1 MKRKSFVSLLLGIL
15 MAFTVSVP
23 LAGCVGTGP
32 DLSQYDK
39 DKIVEISI
47 WNSGGGIQYVQ
58 NLIDRYMEL
67 HTDTYLSIT
76 PSGNMNTFY
85 DTITAGARANSFD
98 LYFSYG
104 PKYRQY
110 FEGQYKD
117 KNFLE
122 DLSGV
127 LSGTAEGETETIR
140 SKFGDAIL
148 EEIAVGEKVYA
159 MPWIMYGS
167 GIVYNV
173 TEFEKH
179 PDWKLPRTTNELRTL
194 ALQIKESGKTP
205 FLHNKNNYWEYLWTI
220 WWAQYSGTNAYNDMF
235 RSDFY
240 TYFDEMSK
248 TGWDT
253 EADFIDEGVEKALSC
268 LYSLIT
274 PEGYTLAGSNSTDH
288 TILQTQFLAGEAM
301 MMPNGGWLET
311 EMSKNGTDL
320 SDKNFRIMKTPVLS
334 DVVDVLEINT
344 EEELVA
350 IIDYIDNGEQGEK
363 PASDADIAKVREM
376 RNLTYTSGME
386 TNAFIP
392 SYAEGKETAKDFLKF
407 VYSQEGAEIILNTN
421 HVVPVWYKGDIGKI
435 DTSGWSNFSKSHI
448 EKQASAIYVYKS
460 YTHPIFYNTA
470 RTNTFY
476 ESPEMKFT
484 ASYEGDQET
493 VSEFLSREIQQLS
506 KDWPQLKQSAGLS

>member
-1 MKRKSFVSLLLGIL
+1 MKKKLLVFLLLGVFMTMSCL
-15 MAFTVSVP
+15 P
-23 LAGCVGTGP
+23 LAGCGNTRP
-32 DLSQYDK
+32 DLSNYEK

-47 WNSGGGIQYVQ
+47 WNSGGGTEYVQ

-67 HTDTYLSIT
+67 HPDTYLSIT

-117 KNFLE
+117 KNYLE
-122 DLSGV
+122 DLSDV
-127 LSGTAEGETETIR
+127 LDSTAAGEAQTIR
-140 SKFGDAIL
+140 SKFTDDILSEISVGD
-148 EEIAVGEKVYA
+148 KVYA
-159 MPWIMYGS
+159 TPWIMYGS

-173 TEFEKH
+173 AEFEKH
-179 PDWKLPRTTNELRTL
+179 PEWKLPRTTNELRTL

-205 FLHNKNNYWEYLWTI
+205 FVHNKSNYWEYLWTI
-220 WWAQYSGTNAYNDMF
+220 WWAQYSGTSAYNDMF

-240 TYFDEMSK
+240 TYFDNMAKS
-248 TGWDT
+248 GWDT
-253 EADFIDEGVEKALSC
+253 NADFIDEGVEKALSC

-311 EMSKNGTDL
+311 EMSKNGEDL
-320 SDKNFRIMKTPVLS
+320 SNKNFRIMKTPVLS
-334 DVVDVLEINT
+334 DVVDILEIDT
-344 EEELVA
+344 EEELIQ

-363 PASDADIAKVREM
+363 PASDSDIAKVREM

-386 TNAFIP
+386 TNAFVP

-421 HVVPVWYKGDIGKI
+421 HVVPVWYEGDIDGI
-435 DTSGWSNFSKSHI
+435 DTEGWSEFSVSHI
-448 EKQASAIYVYKS
+448 EKQASAVYVYKS

-470 RTNTFY
+470 RTNVFY

-484 ASYEGDQET
+484 ASYEGDRET
-493 VSEFLSREIQQLS
+493 VAAFLSREIQQLS
-506 KDWPQLKQSAGLS
+506 KDWAQYKQTAGLN